1 MGSRLQE
8 LSPNAEIVSKDA
20 ALQVNIA
27 AANGLQNVLKSN
39 LGPRGTLKM
48 VGGFFVVNQSWRG
61 ETLSHFHFSQCCFF
75 SVIRK

>member
-1 MGSRLQE
+1 MSRLQE

-48 VGGFFVVNQSWRG
+48 VGLFVCGGPMPAEDFLSRFFRDDVS
-61 ETLSHFHFSQCCFF
+61 L
-75 SVIRK
+75 

>member
-39 LGPRGTLKM
+39 LGP
-48 VGGFFVVNQSWRG
+48 
-61 ETLSHFHFSQCCFF
+61 
-75 SVIRK
+75 